1 MCQTTLYKDTHCKH
15 RWMRITTPC
24 LPGAGFNTCP
34 SFSHNNNTRN
44 YHYNNHHSPNGLCHQ
59 PLCPY
64 QQHPHPNHTPSHT
77 ATFTTPIQGQLQ
89 IQGHNTCQVHLPGP
103 PYHQI
108 QDNCPHHQHL
118 VAKPAPPAYI
128 ARGEPCP
135 ECDLRGVY
143 DRNQVRMVTRIKKG
157 IKLGAGPSGGDPG
170 VEVRCCVM

>member
-24 LPGAGFNTCP
+24 LPGAGFNTC
-34 SFSHNNNTRN
+34 
-44 YHYNNHHSPNGLCHQ
+44 Q
-59 PLCPY
+59 
-64 QQHPHPNHTPSHT
+64 
-77 ATFTTPIQGQLQ
+77 IQ

-108 QDNCPHHQHL
+108 QHHCPHHQHL

-143 DRNQVRMVTRIKKG
+143 DRNQVRMVTKIKKG

-170 VEVRCCVM
+170 IELRCCVM